1 MKSLIPGFFLKQ
13 GAVLVAIL
21 FAILA
26 FTVLPF
32 SSCSSA
38 PTNTN
43 MSASTVDTADDD
55 DEASARRRTSGGG
68 NDDPEDCDDDE
79 GDPCKDD
86 EACAAVCELIYEG
99 DGSGYRSCRNRGDET
114 VMDRLVKVHDILM
127 GKGAGTT
134 RAVTRSGS
142 QVSDDLNKIKDD
154 DDEDDYD
161 VDHDDLKCYL
171 QIGSQKYINE
181 INKQTDIEVLIET
194 LKWLV
199 EDDKESAKIIYGL
212 HAGDD
217 ILEALLLKMREL
229 KSDGTSDGGKRGC
242 IDAESPDWNSGGTP
256 GLNNRPGISSTEN
269 RNIWDLDISAEEIII
284 WHGKSS
290 FTQGKIELENEQD
303 TKLYSALSC
312 IYEKTSNQDI
322 FSYSAE
328 HDNQYMFDLAFD
340 LLVYICDDVEKP
352 RGHENIACARALL
365 CRSDWRAENGG
376 RFDHGALDVASGGTG
391 EKHPNKKG
399 DLWEEH
405 AERGENKKYLTK
417 SSGGSEYNECR
428 LKDFADFF

>member
-21 FAILA
+21 FATLA

-32 SSCSSA
+32 SSCSTA

-43 MSASTVDTADDD
+43 MSASTVDSNSDD
-55 DEASARRRTSGGG
+55 DEASARRRSSGG
-68 NDDPEDCDDDE
+68 NDEPEDCDDDE

-127 GKGAGTT
+127 GRGAGSA

-142 QVSDDLNKIKDD
+142 QVSDDLDKIKDD

-181 INKQTDIEVLIET
+181 INNQTDIEVLIET

-217 ILEALLLKMREL
+217 ILEALLLKMKDL
-229 KSDGTSDGGKRGC
+229 KPEGPKDDDKKGCMGADG
-242 IDAESPDWNSGGTP
+242 PNWNSGGTD
-256 GLNNRPGISSTEN
+256 GLNNRPGITSTED
-269 RNIWDLDISAEEIII
+269 RNLWDLWIRAEEIII

-290 FTQGKIELENEQD
+290 PFTQGKIELENEQD

-312 IYEKTSNQDI
+312 IYQETENQDI

-328 HDNQYMFDLAFD
+328 HDNEYMFDLAFN
-340 LLVYICDDVEKP
+340 LLVYICDDVKKP

-376 RFDHGALDVASGGTG
+376 GFDQGALDVADNGNGA
-391 EKHPNKKG
+391 KPPNKNS
-399 DLWEEH
+399 DFWEDH
-405 AERGENKKYLTK
+405 AERAVNKKYLEK
-417 SSGGSEYNECR
+417 SSGESDYNECR